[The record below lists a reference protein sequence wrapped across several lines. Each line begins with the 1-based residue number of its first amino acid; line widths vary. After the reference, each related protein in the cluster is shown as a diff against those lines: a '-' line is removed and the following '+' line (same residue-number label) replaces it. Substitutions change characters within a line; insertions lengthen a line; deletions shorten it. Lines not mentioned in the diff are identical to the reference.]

1 MRVCA
6 LVAALLVCISFGRTA
21 KADTLHFELESA
33 VSHFSFDL
41 DRQPQAVTGIDGF
54 PISFNVANVTVTNI
68 DTSSIFIVP
77 FLAFGGLDDAGGGFA
92 GSTTD
97 NFAGNMFSFFG
108 VLLFSGGPT
117 SPTFLTSPTGSPFQL
132 FQFADGQFIDAEL
145 TVTAAA
151 AVPGPIVGAGFPGL
165 VMALGGLIAWRRR
178 RNSRPDL

>member
-1 MRVCA
+1 MRVFA
-6 LVAALLVCISFGRTA
+6 LVAALLLCISLGKAA

-41 DRQPQAVTGIDGF
+41 DRQPQGVTGIDGF
-54 PISFNVANVTVTNI
+54 PLSFNVANVTVTNL
-68 DTSSIFIVP
+68 DTSSTFVVP

-97 NFAGNMFSFFG
+97 NFAGNIFSFFG
-108 VLLFSGGPT
+108 LLLFSGDPT

-165 VMALGGLIAWRRR
+165 LMALGGLVALARRR
-178 RNSRPDL
+178 RNQAV